1 MPLASS
7 RAAPARKVS
16 ASVCRGPWTRGRWPA
31 SCPFSL
37 RTPHPRESSCRE
49 RPEAA
54 PPLLPV
60 QLLVSNLIMTNPD
73 PTPEELWIVRA
84 KRARLGASDHPFDER
99 RAVMRMRLANKLKAR
114 DAYLAAYA
122 ASTAQ
127 QAEAHRFWQHQQ
139 LLYHR
144 HALATAAREAL
155 AMRQRAA
162 DAQRAAEQ
170 RAIDA
175 DRKVA
180 AAAARDARDALRD
193 AAEAATAAELALARE
208 RIRQLS
214 AQQELATP
222 VPAPAPVVA
231 PSIVVVLRAAADP
244 VANSVGPPRRP
255 EAPPAAAEAC
265 AICLEDLDDAS
276 PALACGHKFH
286 AACMRQL
293 AEAAWGDGN
302 APRTRGGT
310 HVRCPLCQKQMR
322 I

>member
-1 MPLASS
+1 MPLALVRHP
-7 RAAPARKVS
+7 RARSPGL
-16 ASVCRGPWTRGRWPA
+16 SVGALGLVAGGRRA
-31 SCPFSL
+31 VLFSL

-73 PTPEELWIVRA
+73 PTPEELRIVRA

-99 RAVMRMRLANKLKAR
+99 RAVMRLRLANKLKAR
-114 DAYLAAYA
+114 DVYLAAYA

-214 AQQELATP
+214 AQQEPATP
-222 VPAPAPVVA
+222 VPAPVVA

-244 VANSVGPPRRP
+244 VANSVGLPRRP

-286 AACMRQL
+286 AACMREL
-293 AEAAWGDGN
+293 ADAAWGDGN
-302 APRTRGGT
+302 APRTRRGT
-310 HVRCPLCQKQMR
+310 HVRCPLCREQSQ

>member
-1 MPLASS
+1 M
-7 RAAPARKVS
+7 
-16 ASVCRGPWTRGRWPA
+16 
-31 SCPFSL
+31 
-37 RTPHPRESSCRE
+37 
-49 RPEAA
+49 
-54 PPLLPV
+54 
-60 QLLVSNLIMTNPD
+60 
-73 PTPEELWIVRA
+73 RA

-139 LLYHR
+139 LLYHH

-155 AMRQRAA
+155 AVRQRAA

-214 AQQELATP
+214 AQQEPATP
-222 VPAPAPVVA
+222 VPAPAPAPVVA

-244 VANSVGPPRRP
+244 VANCVGPPRRP

-286 AACMRQL
+286 AACMREL
-293 AEAAWGDGN
+293 AGAAWGDGK
-302 APRTRGGT
+302 APRTRRGT
-310 HVRCPLCQKQMR
+310 HVRCPLCREQSR

>member
-1 MPLASS
+1 M
-7 RAAPARKVS
+7 
-16 ASVCRGPWTRGRWPA
+16 
-31 SCPFSL
+31 
-37 RTPHPRESSCRE
+37 
-49 RPEAA
+49 
-54 PPLLPV
+54 
-60 QLLVSNLIMTNPD
+60 
-73 PTPEELWIVRA
+73 
-84 KRARLGASDHPFDER
+84 RL
-99 RAVMRMRLANKLKAR
+99 RLANKLKAR

-122 ASTAQ
+122 AGTAQ
-127 QAEAHRFWQHQQ
+127 QAESHRLWQQQQ
-139 LLYHR
+139 LFYHR

-155 AMRQRAA
+155 AVRQRAV

-180 AAAARDARDALRD
+180 AAAVRDARDALRD

-208 RIRQLS
+208 QIRQLS

-222 VPAPAPVVA
+222 APAPAPAPVVA
-231 PSIVVVLRAAADP
+231 QSIVVVLRAAADP
-244 VANSVGPPRRP
+244 VANGVEPPRRP

-286 AACMRQL
+286 AACMREL
-293 AEAAWGDGN
+293 AGAAWGNGN
-302 APRTRGGT
+302 APRTRRGT
-310 HVRCPLCQKQMR
+310 HVRCPLCRKQSR